1 MVAWM
6 TPSQPLSIY
15 LAGELFSAKHLAGNA
30 ALAEKISAA
39 SDGRFRCVLPQD
51 FNQPDFGAREIR
63 DADLRALLECDAAL
77 FHYDGLELDSGT
89 VVEYLFAKFAD
100 IPSVLL
106 RTDFRHAGDQKE
118 GDPWNLMSSF
128 YPRTEIVRLDAM
140 AIYHSALREENGA
153 SERAAA
159 VMTAR
164 IATETCAAL
173 EKVLAMPAVL
183 PRDIGEAV
191 YAWLHLMPG
200 SAGPESAGRAL
211 ELFRTKV
218 GKGLL

>member
-1 MVAWM
+1 MVS
-6 TPSQPLSIY
+6 SQPLSVY
-15 LAGELFSAKHLAGNA
+15 LAGELFSSKHLAGNA
-30 ALAEKISAA
+30 ALAQKISEA
-39 SDGRFRCVLPQD
+39 SGGRFRCVLPQD
-51 FNQPDFGAREIR
+51 FDQTSSHARDIR
-63 DADLRALLECDAAL
+63 DADLRALLACDAAL

-140 AIYHSALREENGA
+140 ALYHAGLREEDGD

-159 VMTAR
+159 GMTAR

-173 EKVLAMPAVL
+173 EKVLAVPAVL
-183 PRDIGEAV
+183 PRALGEAV
-191 YAWLHLMPG
+191 YAWLDLMPG
-200 SAGPESAGRAL
+200 SGSPESGARAL
-211 ELFRTKV
+211 ELFRAKV

>member
-1 MVAWM
+1 M
-6 TPSQPLSIY
+6 TAPPPLSIY

-30 ALAEKISAA
+30 SLARHIGEASA
-39 SDGRFRCVLPQD
+39 GRFRCVLPQD
-51 FNQPDFGAREIR
+51 FDQAGGTARDIR

-140 AIYHSALREENGA
+140 AIYQAALRVESGV

-159 VMTAR
+159 AMTKQ
-164 IATETCAAL
+164 IAGEACAAL
-173 EKVLAMPAVL
+173 EKVLATPGLL
-183 PRDIGEAV
+183 PREMGAAV
-191 YAWLHLMPG
+191 YAWLDLMTGSPVPAG
-200 SAGPESAGRAL
+200 SAPGL
-211 ELFRTKV
+211 ELFRAKV